1 MARRSRREGHRVKRP
16 AVKPGNSR
24 LILFPFLPLLQM
36 YANTARTS
44 PPLWTTYRSST
55 SLPTSASPL
64 HSGHVGRHCNCQ
76 GQLQLSEMTENWAS
90 SRRVFVI
97 DTSVTEHASLV
108 FPVKPLIE
116 LKLEL
121 ALSVRD
127 VTRYRLRSKQ
137 VCLANWSHVWSR
149 GLSFGNEPSK
159 AIRPTS
165 KDAHI

>member
-1 MARRSRREGHRVKRP
+1 MQTQLV
-16 AVKPGNSR
+16 
-24 LILFPFLPLLQM
+24 PLLLFG
-36 YANTARTS
+36 
-44 PPLWTTYRSST
+44 PLTEAALP
-55 SLPTSASPL
+55 LPTSASPL

-97 DTSVTEHASLV
+97 DTSVKEHASLV

-137 VCLANWSHVWSR
+137 VCLAN
-149 GLSFGNEPSK
+149 
-159 AIRPTS
+159 
-165 KDAHI
+165 